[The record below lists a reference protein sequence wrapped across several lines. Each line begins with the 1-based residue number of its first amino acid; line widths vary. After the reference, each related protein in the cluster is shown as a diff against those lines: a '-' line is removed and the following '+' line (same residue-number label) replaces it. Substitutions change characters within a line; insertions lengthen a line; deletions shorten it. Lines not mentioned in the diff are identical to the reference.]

1 MFAPGFQK
9 YLIPPIITTILGG
22 LVRRWY
28 IVGLSVLVILFV
40 LYFFRD
46 PLRQPVEQNPRV
58 VLAPADGIVREIVT
72 DEKNNSILIRT
83 AMNVF
88 NVHVTRA
95 PISGVITE
103 SGDTNGAHYPIFL
116 QRATILNKRKHLVL
130 KNSKL
135 KTTLIFIAGFVA
147 RQIALYVNPG
157 DNVIQ
162 GQRLGII
169 KLGSEVDLILH
180 NPSDLLLCVK
190 QGDKIRAGESVLGVF
205 KSEG

>member
-1 MFAPGFQK
+1 MV
-9 YLIPPIITTILGG
+9 PPIITAILGV
-22 LVRRWY
+22 LVRQWY
-28 IVGLSVLVILFV
+28 IVGISLLLILFV

-46 PLRQPVEQNPRV
+46 PLRQPVEQNPYI
-58 VLAPADGIVREIVT
+58 VLAPADGTIREIKSNEET
-72 DEKNNSILIRT
+72 NSILIRT

-103 SGDTNGAHYPIFL
+103 SGATDGAHYPIFL

-130 KNSKL
+130 KNSQL
-135 KTTLIFIAGFVA
+135 KATLIFIAGFVA
-147 RQIALYVNPG
+147 RQIALYVKPG
-157 DNVIQ
+157 DTVTQ

-169 KLGSEVDLILH
+169 KLGSEVDLILSD
-180 NPSDLLLCVK
+180 PSDVQILVK
-190 QGDKIRAGESVLGVF
+190 QGDKTRAGETIIGVF